1 MDLAGIFPP
10 LPTPFI
16 DDEIAVDKL
25 KMNIDKLNNTNLSG
39 YVVMGS
45 NGESVYLS
53 MKEKI
58 ELVSKVKEY
67 ASGNKKIIAGTGL
80 ESIKDTIKLTNEAAD
95 AGADCSLILTPSYYK
110 SKMTHNAFVEYFYN
124 VADEVKIPVLI
135 YNVPKFTG
143 VDIETGTVA
152 KLADHKNIIGIKNS
166 SENIAQLAEIIYST
180 PDDFITLVGT
190 ASVIFSGMSIGAKG
204 AIAALAN
211 IAPYEC
217 LKIFDLFNSGKIDES
232 LSLQFKMLA
241 LNKAVTAKY
250 GVPGLKKAMDLLGY
264 FGGNPRKP
272 LPILNEIETQDL
284 KNILAS
290 ADILTV

>member
-45 NGESVYLS
+45 NGESAYLS

-211 IAPYEC
+211 IAPNEC

-284 KNILAS
+284 KNILVS
-290 ADILTV
+290 ADILTE

>member
-16 DDEIAVDKL
+16 DDEIAVNKL

-67 ASGNKKIIAGTGL
+67 ASVNKKIIAGTGL

-211 IAPYEC
+211 IAPNEC
-217 LKIFDLFNSGKIDES
+217 LKIYDLFNSGKTYES
-232 LSLQFKMLA
+232 LALQFKMLA

-284 KNILAS
+284 INILAS